1 MQIRLNPSCR
11 TLQITLF
18 VIAFIVWQFPNPVL
32 AQTTPISLNKRI
44 NASFIGDL
52 NEIRERRVLRVLIS
66 YNRTN
71 FFHTHKGDRGI
82 EHDLLKAYEDYL
94 NRGPRREKYKTHIV
108 FLTRPFNELIADLRA
123 GFGDIVAAGLT
134 VTPERSMLVDFTDPY
149 IKNVRE
155 ILVANANAEPIQRLE
170 DLSNKQVAVV
180 SSSSYV
186 IHLEQLNQA
195 LGRLG
200 LPGME
205 IIQADSLLEG
215 EDILEL
221 VNAGLYDY
229 TVSDNHIAEIY
240 TNIYPKLKIYDNFQ
254 IYRGGKIAWAIN
266 KDLPDLKASLNDFI
280 ENYARPGKLL
290 GNSLYKKYFKNPY
303 WIKAP
308 LSLTALDENP
318 CLQYYFEKYATFFDF
333 DWHLIAAQ
341 AYQESRFE
349 QNLRSRVGAYGIMQI
364 RQSTASSKIVNIPNI
379 KDLETNILAGTK
391 YLAFLRDYYFSGDEY
406 TPEERIN
413 FALAAYNAGPGR
425 VRQFQR
431 MARKKGIDPYKWFY
445 NVEKMALETV
455 GYETVNY
462 VATIQKTKIAFKLAK
477 QVSERKHLLK
487 QEQLQTMESQG
498 LEDDEKSDDIQ
509 QEEAVSEDDT
519 P

>member
-1 MQIRLNPSCR
+1 MQTKLNRYRR
-11 TLQITLF
+11 TLPIALLVFFLF
-18 VIAFIVWQFPNPVL
+18 GAQHPNSAQ
-32 AQTTPISLNKRI
+32 AQTAPISLNKRI
-44 NASFIGDL
+44 NAPFIGDL
-52 NEIRERRVLRVLIS
+52 DKIRERRILRVLIS

-94 NRGPRREKYKTHIV
+94 NRGPRREKYKTHII
-108 FLTRPFNELIADLRA
+108 FLTQPFNQLIAGLLA
-123 GFGDIVAAGLT
+123 GYGDIVAAGLT

-149 IKNVRE
+149 IRNVQE
-155 ILVANANAEPIQRLE
+155 ILVANADAQPIQRLE
-170 DLSNKQVAVV
+170 DLSNKQIAVV
-180 SSSSYV
+180 SNSSYV
-186 IHLEQLNQA
+186 IHLQQLNQA

-205 IIQADSLLEG
+205 IIQADPLLEG

-229 TVSDNHIAEIY
+229 TISDDHIAEIY
-240 TNIYPKLKIYDNFQ
+240 SSIYPKLKIYNGFP
-254 IYRGGKIAWAIN
+254 IYRGGQIAWAIN
-266 KDLPDLKASLNDFI
+266 QNLPQLKASLNNFI

-308 LSLTALDENP
+308 LSLSALDENP

-413 FALAAYNAGPGR
+413 FSLAAYNAGPGR

-445 NVEKMALETV
+445 NVEKMALDTV

-477 QVSERKHLLK
+477 EVSERKHLLK
-487 QEQLQTMESQG
+487 EERLLQTVQP
-498 LEDDEKSDDIQ
+498 Q
-509 QEEAVSEDDT
+509 NTEENASENFQKEERLSVDDT